1 MKEKQSFIVYYE
13 WEEMLQFM
21 SDSQIAE
28 LLRAI
33 FAYAKRGEPPKFST
47 PLLNTTF
54 CVIKFAIDRDKEKY
68 MQRSA
73 INSLN
78 GQKGGRPTTS
88 KSEKKQM
95 KAKKADNDNVK
106 DNDNDNENDN
116 ENDNVKDN
124 DNNLLSISSSP
135 AVKDRATEGAYTD
148 DFLAFWEEYPRK
160 TGKGAAFRVWLR
172 IRPSKKERADI
183 SSALKWQKQSL
194 QWNDNGYGKFI
205 PLPATYL
212 NQRRWED
219 EPDAT
224 GNLSISTP
232 DKYLDDENDM
242 KALKFLEEYNNG
254 K

>member
-13 WEEMLQFM
+13 WEEMFQFM
-21 SDSQIAE
+21 STSQIAE
-28 LLRAI
+28 I
-33 FAYAKRGEPPKFST
+33 FLAMFSYAKRGEIPEFSS
-47 PLLNTTF
+47 PLLNSTF
-54 CVIKFAIDRDKEKY
+54 CVIKYALDRDEEKY
-68 MQRSA
+68 IQRSKS
-73 INSLN
+73 NSQN
-78 GQKGGRPTTS
+78 GKKGGRPSSS
-88 KSEKKQM
+88 KSEKKQT
-95 KAKKADNDNVK
+95 KAKKADNDNNNVN
-106 DNDNDNENDN
+106 DNVNDNDNE
-116 ENDNVKDN
+116 KDN

-135 AVKDRATEGAYTD
+135 AVKDRATAGAYTE

-172 IRPSKKERADI
+172 IRPSKKERAEI

-194 QWNDNGYGKFI
+194 QWNDSGYGKFI

-224 GNLSISTP
+224 SNPNISTP
-232 DKYLDDENDM
+232 DKYVDDEEDI
-242 KALKFLEEYNNG
+242 KALKFLKEYNNG

>member
-13 WEEMLQFM
+13 WEEMLKFM
-21 SDSQIAE
+21 TNAQIAE
-28 LLRAI
+28 I
-33 FAYAKRGEPPKFST
+33 FCAMFSYAKRGETPEFSS
-47 PLLNTTF
+47 PLLNSTF
-54 CVIKFAIDRDKEKY
+54 CVIKYALDRDWEKY
-68 MQRSA
+68 KQRSA

-106 DNDNDNENDN
+106 DNDNEN
-116 ENDNVKDN
+116 DN

-172 IRPSKKERADI
+172 IRPSKKERAEI
-183 SSALKWQKQSL
+183 SSALKWQKQSS
-194 QWNDNGYGKFI
+194 QWNDSGYGKFI